1 MLLFKTNII
10 IFKFL
15 MDKNKIKFV
24 TLDELKKIDSSLIN
38 YMTFTDGSVAIV
50 NSGNEDEH
58 FNLGDLKNDPFS
70 LNEKEPDIQNDPNMY
85 MNFEEENDIKKDNSS
100 KNKRTYID
108 PSNNYNINGYYGY
121 KTEKYIIKRRQYNN
135 LQGNQ
140 YINNEKNHKLFISN
154 DKTNYQSRK
163 NHISN
168 QYLYRNINNRQNI
181 SFNTYKSNSIN
192 SYKNNFMY
200 ESKYSSKK
208 SFTNKQ
214 NSSHYNQRR
223 FGYK

>member
-58 FNLGDLKNDPFS
+58 FNLEDLKNDPFS

-85 MNFEEENDIKKDNSS
+85 MNFEEENDIKKDNSYN
-100 KNKRTYID
+100 NKRTYID
-108 PSNNYNINGYYGY
+108 
-121 KTEKYIIKRRQYNN
+121 IKRRQYNN
-135 LQGNQ
+135 LQGKQ